1 MSERLNQTFV
11 VENCL
16 LQKQNVRVWE
26 LGYVIVSYI
35 ILLFSLKISG
45 RKPHLEDELHAGEY
59 TACCCRQHPQWSSYS
74 TLVGPKVLCFIF
86 IREVI
91 LSALDSSNIL

>member
-1 MSERLNQTFV
+1 MSERFNQTFV

-26 LGYVIVSYI
+26 LDYVIVSCI
-35 ILLFSLKISG
+35 ILLFSLQISG
-45 RKPHLEDELHAGEY
+45 RKPYLEDEFHAGEY
-59 TACCCRQHPQWSSYS
+59 TACCCRQHPQWSCN
-74 TLVGPKVLCFIF
+74 TLVGPEVLCFIF

-91 LSALDSSNIL
+91 LSALYSSNTL